1 METLKTLFRQWAGE
15 PCVEALAI
23 GAGGSSRRYF
33 RLLAASGRSAI
44 GAIASD
50 RRENEAF
57 FAFTRHLHAKGIR
70 VPQLYAVADDRCHYL
85 QQDLGDQT
93 LYGLLYEKKR
103 QGGGFDSQM
112 LNLYRSALADL
123 ADIQLAG
130 ADIDFSVA
138 YPTPA
143 FDRRSILWD
152 LNYFKYYYLKLAD
165 IPFDEQLLEDD
176 FSRLADL
183 LLQADCNYFMYRDFQ
198 GRNIMVVER
207 VESGK
212 WKVESGKSADAPATN
227 AITQSHNNALLYYI
241 DYQGGRRGAAQYD
254 VASLLYSAKS
264 DLPEP
269 IRRELLDHYL
279 DHRGIRG
286 TDRRRWLDPFWLYV
300 YIRILQTLGA
310 YGFRG
315 LYQRKDYF
323 IQSIPLALQNL
334 RRLADEHP
342 LPQETKYLYGVIK
355 SVVDSGEWVVDS
367 KDNFEIR
374 NSKYEI
380 QNSLAA
386 ALGQLSAFRVL
397 LYQGAVNMGR
407 GVDWAIDALEFLPD
421 CCLVVAGGGDLLA
434 EMKRYAAEKAWADR
448 VLFLGRLAP
457 YELERLTPMADVGL
471 VMLEDRGLSYHYAL
485 PNRIGDFVAAGVPMV
500 VSDLPEMSAVVR
512 KFDIG
517 EVIAGEGR
525 ERHEAE
531 LLAEAVRRVL
541 ERGKANY
548 DFAAARADMDW
559 DKEKQKLISILNAIT
574 L

>member
-1 METLKTLFRQWAGE
+1 MK
-15 PCVEALAI
+15 PCSGHRKVVMAVTNDVVTDRRVARHAAALAE
-23 GAGGSSRRYF
+23 AGCEVV
-33 RLLAASGRSAI
+33 LVGRDVWSE
-44 GAIASD
+44 
-50 RRENEAF
+50 ENGMQPVE
-57 FAFTRHLHAKGIR
+57 G
-70 VPQLYAVADDRCHYL
+70 
-85 QQDLGDQT
+85 
-93 LYGLLYEKKR
+93 GL
-103 QGGGFDSQM
+103 
-112 LNLYRSALADL
+112 
-123 ADIQLAG
+123 
-130 ADIDFSVA
+130 
-138 YPTPA
+138 
-143 FDRRSILWD
+143 
-152 LNYFKYYYLKLAD
+152 
-165 IPFDEQLLEDD
+165 
-176 FSRLADL
+176 
-183 LLQADCNYFMYRDFQ
+183 
-198 GRNIMVVER
+198 
-207 VESGK
+207 
-212 WKVESGKSADAPATN
+212 WKVERLWLSN
-227 AITQSHNNALLYYI
+227 
-241 DYQGGRRGAAQYD
+241 RRGWRFYAEMNWKLARWVAKQRPDIVWANDSDTLPGCYVAARRTGARLVMD
-254 VASLLYSAKS
+254 AHELF
-264 DLPEP
+264 PEVP
-269 IRRELLDHYL
+269 E
-279 DHRGIRG
+279 
-286 TDRRRWLDPFWLYV
+286 
-300 YIRILQTLGA
+300 
-310 YGFRG
+310 
-315 LYQRKDYF
+315 
-323 IQSIPLALQNL
+323 IQSKPLVRWVWRTVEQLMMPRCDARLTVCQSIADYY
-334 RRLADEHP
+334 RRKL
-342 LPQETKYLYGVIK
+342 GVDMT
-355 SVVDSGEWVVDS
+355 VVRNIASGEG

-380 QNSLAA
+380 QNSLDA

>member
-123 ADIQLAG
+123 ADIQQAG

-183 LLQADCNYFMYRDFQ
+183 LLQADCNYFMYRD
-198 GRNIMVVER
+198 
-207 VESGK
+207 
-212 WKVESGKSADAPATN
+212 
-227 AITQSHNNALLYYI
+227 
-241 DYQGGRRGAAQYD
+241 
-254 VASLLYSAKS
+254 
-264 DLPEP
+264 
-269 IRRELLDHYL
+269 
-279 DHRGIRG
+279 
-286 TDRRRWLDPFWLYV
+286 
-300 YIRILQTLGA
+300 
-310 YGFRG
+310 
-315 LYQRKDYF
+315 
-323 IQSIPLALQNL
+323 
-334 RRLADEHP
+334 
-342 LPQETKYLYGVIK
+342 
-355 SVVDSGEWVVDS
+355 
-367 KDNFEIR
+367 
-374 NSKYEI
+374 
-380 QNSLAA
+380 
-386 ALGQLSAFRVL
+386 
-397 LYQGAVNMGR
+397 
-407 GVDWAIDALEFLPD
+407 
-421 CCLVVAGGGDLLA
+421 
-434 EMKRYAAEKAWADR
+434 
-448 VLFLGRLAP
+448 
-457 YELERLTPMADVGL
+457 
-471 VMLEDRGLSYHYAL
+471 
-485 PNRIGDFVAAGVPMV
+485 
-500 VSDLPEMSAVVR
+500 
-512 KFDIG
+512 
-517 EVIAGEGR
+517 
-525 ERHEAE
+525 
-531 LLAEAVRRVL
+531 
-541 ERGKANY
+541 
-548 DFAAARADMDW
+548 
-559 DKEKQKLISILNAIT
+559 
-574 L
+574 